1 MKLTNELSNLSY
13 TNKDFNSI
21 YVELLEYAKKLSY
34 KWDPTSS
41 DESDP
46 GVVLL
51 KLAALI
57 GDKDSYN
64 IDKNVLELMPSSVTQ
79 IPAARQIFDQCGY
92 SMRYYRSAEGLIN
105 LTIKKDLGDDVEED
119 AEYNYTIPQFTMFTD
134 SDSTI
139 VYTSTEEK
147 TIPVK
152 TEVSIPV
159 IEGIVTKYTI
169 NNDSLITIQNLD
181 SNNRLYFTE
190 TNIAEN
196 GIFITNVDS
205 NRPTRTNYEEWVR
218 VDNLQVEPKGSRCY
232 KLGLTLDSST
242 CFIEFP
248 DDIEFLMGEGLNISY
263 VLTSGS
269 VGNVSSGKIRE
280 FYVETK
286 FTRTT
291 DIGLNPTPV
300 DATTE
305 TISIR
310 NTLPILNGQDPESID
325 DAYTNYKRVRDT
337 FDTLVSLKDY
347 SDYLVTSNT
356 ASNGFVCDR
365 TNDIQH
371 SYKVLTSSD
380 NSTYLNSK
388 VEQLPDGTYVK
399 NGLEYV
405 EHTEPAMSAFDLCV
419 YALQYVGVPNS
430 LSSFKGSFQIV
441 DMKSEMESRNMI
453 FAEDVKSLQH
463 DYIGFE
469 KNRILLLKNRYP
481 ITAHVVPKYPLSNTE
496 KIQVMYNIETALC
509 STLNSTKMSFGEE
522 PSAEV
527 IQDAILNADER
538 IKTLIDFASPKYET
552 FAVFKNDNNEFD
564 ELRIDFDSLDGGYV
578 PVKLNRSTYN
588 DADYTIYKLD
598 KQKFIEVE
606 QGESFDSTTTY
617 YKLDESRSDLWK
629 DFQVE
634 IFSKNV
640 LAGVTPL
647 YTDDNVYMISPNQNS
662 VEEYKPVIKLSTN
675 TNIILEKRNDGKLV
689 SSPLRDNENILLSA
703 PNFVEENNFSSYVK
717 MLYYLPN
724 CEKHKISKIS
734 ADTKY
739 QLTSS
744 AEYGDDYIIF
754 FWKASDSDDF
764 YTYVKYDSSYDL
776 DSSASKQSLAKY
788 ISPTGFSLPAK
799 QDLTS
804 TTESKINNDIVFTW
818 FGNLE
823 PGKGVTSSRTPTG
836 QQFVP
841 EKSYTETD
849 FVKNCL
855 KSDKNNQVLTGTKI
869 MKTFNVNTIQINN
882 KKNGST
888 YIYWIL
894 NNVTKGGTSTLFDK
908 DTDKY
913 ELKSGEYFLYTNDE
927 KTALFMLG
935 EGTILERQGDWSA
948 DENWTVTAIDYEDL
962 VTEGIHFLDNYWYRI
977 PKSDSKKLLAT
988 EQKQILIGPGNSLIL
1003 TATDNK
1009 ELTEITLS
1017 SKEEISLKGY
1027 TIQYED
1033 ENSNISNIPSIQ
1045 SSDEDDA
1052 WKAHS
1057 ILNVNMSPDSPQK
1070 LVSNQ
1075 SITIFTDESTSE
1087 TIMVDDDIPDYIL
1100 SNIDLNLVGGTSINT
1115 EELSDVVSLL
1125 VYTLNTSNIEDAS
1138 SSSSVVLECKK
1149 DEVLSYT
1156 FMLLK
1161 GNYLMK
1167 VSPDVP
1173 LESLTIEGENVTR
1186 ISNTTTYK
1194 INLTS
1199 DRLVQ
1204 LSVKCDPL
1212 DKNVDSVKLTLS
1224 SLFKYT
1230 TETLEE
1236 FTLHDSFET
1245 SVLTK
1250 IQTLDDKDEFE
1261 YTYRPTT
1268 PIINP
1273 LISSEFLKKDHFYNS
1288 YTICEWD
1295 AKIENNVVV
1304 HDVIR

>member
-79 IPAARQIFDQCGY
+79 VPAARQLFDQCGY

-159 IEGIVTKYTI
+159 IEGVVTKYTI
-169 NNDSLITIQNLD
+169 NNDPLITTQNLD

-248 DDIEFLMGEGLNISY
+248 DDIEFLIGEGLNINY

-291 DIGLNPTPV
+291 DIGLSPTPV

-310 NTLPILNGQDPESID
+310 NTLPIINGQDPESID
-325 DAYTNYKRVRDT
+325 DAYKNYKRVRDT

-388 VEQLPDGTYVK
+388 VEQLPDGTK
-399 NGLEYV
+399 
-405 EHTEPAMSAFDLCV
+405 PAMSAFDLCV

-441 DMKSEMESRNMI
+441 DMKADMESRNMI

-481 ITAHVVPKYPLSNTE
+481 ITAHVVPRYPLSNTE

-509 STLNSTKMSFGEE
+509 STLNSTKMSFGEA

-527 IQDAILNADER
+527 IQDSILNADER

-552 FAVFKNDNNEFD
+552 YAVFKNDDKEFD

-578 PVKLNRSTYN
+578 PVKLSRSTYN

-598 KQKFIEVE
+598 KQKFIDVKKS
-606 QGESFDSTTTY
+606 ESFDSTTTY
-617 YKLDESRSDLWK
+617 YKLDEARSNLWK

-647 YTDDNVYMISPNQNS
+647 YTDDNVYTIAPNQNN

-675 TNIILEKRNDGKLV
+675 TDITLKFPENDNTKLI
-689 SSPLRDNENILLSA
+689 SSVLRDNENILLSS

-724 CEKHKISKIS
+724 CKTPKIS

-739 QLTSS
+739 ELTG
-744 AEYGDDYIIF
+744 EDYIIF

-764 YTYVKYDSSYDL
+764 YTYVKYDKSYNDAT
-776 DSSASKQSLAKY
+776 SSKQSLAKY
-788 ISPTGFSLPAK
+788 ISPTGFSLPAE

-804 TTESKINNDIVFTW
+804 STEFKINSDVVFSW
-818 FGNLE
+818 FSSLE
-823 PGKGVTSSRTPTG
+823 PGKGVTSNRTPTG
-836 QQFVP
+836 EQFVP
-841 EKSYTETD
+841 EKTYTETD
-849 FVKNCL
+849 FIKNCL

-888 YIYWIL
+888 YVYWIL
-894 NNVTKGGTSTLFDK
+894 NNITQRGTSTLFDK
-908 DTDKY
+908 DINTY

-935 EGTILERQGDWSA
+935 EGTILERQGDWSD

-977 PKSDSKKLLAT
+977 LKSDSKKLLAT

-1003 TATDNK
+1003 TATDNQ
-1009 ELTEITLS
+1009 ELEESKLS
-1017 SKEEISLKGY
+1017 STEETLLKGFN
-1027 TIQYED
+1027 IQYAD
-1033 ENSNISNIPSIQ
+1033 SSSNIGNITNIQ
-1045 SSDEDDA
+1045 SSELG
-1052 WKAHS
+1052 WKARS
-1057 ILNVNMSPDSPQK
+1057 VLNINMSSDSPQK

-1075 SITIFTDESTSE
+1075 SITIFTDEKTSVP
-1087 TIMVDDDIPDYIL
+1087 IIGDDELPNYIL
-1100 SNIDLNLVGGTSINT
+1100 SNIDLNLVGGTNINT
-1115 EELSDVVSLL
+1115 EELSSVVSLL
-1125 VYTLNTSNIEDAS
+1125 VYKLNTSNTEDSS

-1149 DEVLSYT
+1149 DEVLSCN

-1167 VSPDVP
+1167 VSPNVP

-1199 DRLVQ
+1199 DSLVQ
-1204 LSVKCDPL
+1204 LSVKCDAL
-1212 DKNVDSVKLTLS
+1212 DTNLDSVKLTLS
-1224 SLFKYT
+1224 TLYKYT
-1230 TETLEE
+1230 TETLDE
-1236 FTLHDSFET
+1236 FTLHDSFEA
-1245 SVLTK
+1245 SVLAK
-1250 IQTLDDKDEFE
+1250 IQALDNNDEFE

-1273 LISSEFLKKDHFYNS
+1273 LISTEFLKKDHYYNT

-1295 AKIENNVVV
+1295 AEIENNVVV